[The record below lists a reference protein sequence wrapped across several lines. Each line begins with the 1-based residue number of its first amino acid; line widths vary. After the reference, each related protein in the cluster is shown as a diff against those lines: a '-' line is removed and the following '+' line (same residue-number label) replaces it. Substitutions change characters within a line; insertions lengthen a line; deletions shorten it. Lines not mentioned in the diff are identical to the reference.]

1 MIDLLS
7 PNDLKDSS
15 GLRFIH
21 VNVRSLFNKIDA
33 ICLWAKLTESDIIVL
48 SETWL
53 KPSITINMIHI
64 EGYNLFKMD
73 RVGKGG
79 GVAIY
84 AKASLE
90 CCSIESI
97 TKPKFFELC
106 AIKLNLSNGTSL
118 TVVGCYRPPSAAAG
132 ATALLSDFLHKLPN
146 EYIVIGDL
154 NWDWLSTSSLLRDT
168 CDALHLTQLVQSPER
183 LNPKRNGQIYIN
195 QRHSD

>member
-53 KPSITINMIHI
+53 KPSITSNMIHI
-64 EGYNLFKMD
+64 EGYNLFRMD

-79 GVAIY
+79 
-84 AKASLE
+84 
-90 CCSIESI
+90 
-97 TKPKFFELC
+97 
-106 AIKLNLSNGTSL
+106 
-118 TVVGCYRPPSAAAG
+118 
-132 ATALLSDFLHKLPN
+132 
-146 EYIVIGDL
+146 
-154 NWDWLSTSSLLRDT
+154 
-168 CDALHLTQLVQSPER
+168 
-183 LNPKRNGQIYIN
+183 
-195 QRHSD
+195 